1 MKIRLDILLVNNGLA
16 ASREKAKNLIKEGR
30 VSVDGKVITKASFEV
45 DEEADI
51 DVSASEDEFV
61 SRGGYKLLKAIQQ
74 FNIDL
79 SNKTCMDIGAST
91 GGFTD
96 CMLKHGAKKVFAI
109 DVGHDQLAEVLLNDE
124 RVISLEDTNF
134 RYVTPEDFEE
144 FSEDESGKVTID
156 FASVDVS
163 FISLKIILPVAY
175 RLLDDGGE
183 MACLIKPQFEAGKE
197 RVGKHG
203 VVKEKSVHEDVIKQI
218 ISFSKD
224 IGFSV
229 AGLTYSPI
237 KGPEGNIEYLIYI
250 KKSSEESLDVNV
262 KNVVLSAHGE
272 LR

>member
-1 MKIRLDILLVNNGLA
+1 MKTRLDILLVNNGLA
-16 ASREKAKNLIKEGR
+16 ASREKAKTLIKEGR
-30 VSVDGKVITKASFEV
+30 VSVDGKVITKASFEA
-45 DEEADI
+45 EEDCEIA
-51 DVSASEDEFV
+51 VAASEDEFV
-61 SRGGYKLLKAIQQ
+61 SRGGYKLLKAIQF

-79 SNKTCMDIGAST
+79 NNKTCMDIGAST

-109 DVGHDQLAEVLLNDE
+109 DVGHDQLAESLRNDD

-134 RYVTPEDFEE
+134 RYVTMEDLEE
-144 FSEDESGKVTID
+144 FADEKDDLTIN

-175 RLLDDGGE
+175 RLLADNGE

-218 ISFSKD
+218 ISFCID
-224 IGFSV
+224 LGFSV
-229 AGLTYSPI
+229 SGLTYSPI

-250 KKSSEESLDVNV
+250 KKSADESATVNV

>member
-1 MKIRLDILLVNNGLA
+1 MRLDILLVNEGLA
-16 ASREKAKNLIKEGR
+16 ASREKAKGLIKDGR
-30 VSVDGKVITKASFEV
+30 VLVNNKAVTKASFDAGDD
-45 DEEADI
+45 DEITVTAT
-51 DVSASEDEFV
+51 EDEFV
-61 SRGGYKLLKAIQQ
+61 SRGGYKLLKAIEF
-74 FNIDL
+74 FNINL
-79 SNKTCMDIGAST
+79 ENKTCIDIGAST

-109 DVGHDQLAEVLLNDE
+109 DVGHDQLEESLREDS

-134 RYVTPEDFEE
+134 RYVSLEDLAE
-144 FSEDESGKVTID
+144 FSDENDELNID

-175 RLLDDGGE
+175 RIIADNAE

-218 ISFSKD
+218 ISFCSD

-229 AGLTYSPI
+229 LGLTYSPI

-250 KKSSEESLDVNV
+250 KKSANCSVDVNV
-262 KNVVLSAHGE
+262 KNIVLSAHGE